1 MSTTIDH
8 APAPPAPDRPA
19 APQGPSLASRLL
31 VAVTPR
37 RPRRWSTEA
46 ATEKQWLKEGFAP
59 PQPDLEDFLG
69 QATPSLLCNTHRF
82 AVALFL
88 ALIVLAS
95 VLHVDIIVAGTGRL
109 SMDSPTIVLQPMQ
122 LSVIRQ
128 IRVKPG
134 DVVRQGDVLASLDPT
149 FAQADRAVLLAQQSA
164 VRAQQARLE
173 AELDGTA
180 FDPETGPPELML
192 QRALYRQ
199 RQAQFTSRLADIDQ
213 RLRSHEV
220 EVATA
225 QQNREL
231 LTQQVALARE
241 VEAMRNTLFR
251 AQSGSR
257 LSYVEAQA
265 ARVRNERELQAAI
278 AQINSAQQAILSLQ
292 AERQAFI
299 DSWRRELTET
309 LVRTRAEALAIDESL
324 TKANMVNRLVELVA
338 PEDGV
343 VLEVAKRS
351 VGSVLNAAE
360 PLVTM
365 ISSGA
370 AMVAEIA
377 IGSGDVGYAKPGDE
391 VQVKVD
397 AFPYQRHGLLTG
409 RLRAIV
415 ADSMPASGGNAGST
429 AYHRGVVELGTTT
442 LQAMPEGT
450 RLIPGMTL
458 AAEIKV
464 GTRSVISYLL
474 YPITRGMRES
484 LREP

>member
-1 MSTTIDH
+1 VSAVIDQ
-8 APAPPAPDRPA
+8 APSPQPAPPAPVAGRLA
-19 APQGPSLASRLL
+19 VAPG
-31 VAVTPR
+31 
-37 RPRRWSTEA
+37 RPRGWSAEA
-46 ATEKQWLKEGFAP
+46 ATERQWLQEGFAL
-59 PQPDLEDFLG
+59 PQPDLEDYLA
-69 QATPSLLCNTHRF
+69 QATSPLLRNAHRVAMALF
-82 AVALFL
+82 VALV
-88 ALIVLAS
+88 ALAS
-95 VLHVDIIVAGTGRL
+95 VLQVDIIVSGSGRL
-109 SMDSPTIVLQPMQ
+109 SMDSPTITLQPMQ

-134 DVVRQGDVLASLDPT
+134 DTVRRGDVLASLDPT

-173 AELDGTA
+173 AELDGTP
-180 FDPETGPPELML
+180 FSPESGPPELML
-192 QRALYRQ
+192 QHALYRQ
-199 RQAQFTSRLADIDQ
+199 RQSQFASRLADIDQ
-213 RLRSHEV
+213 KLRSHEV

-225 QQNREL
+225 RQTREL

-251 AQSGSR
+251 SQSGSR
-257 LSYVEAQA
+257 LNYVEAQA

-278 AQINSAQQAILSLQ
+278 AQINAAQQAILSLE

-299 DSWRRELTET
+299 DSWRRDLTET
-309 LVRTRAEALAIDESL
+309 LVRTRADSLAVDENL
-324 TKANMVNRLVELVA
+324 AKANLVSRLVELVA

-343 VLEVAKRS
+343 VLEVARRS

-360 PLVTM
+360 PLITM
-365 ISSGA
+365 IPSSA
-370 AMVAEIA
+370 AMIAEVA
-377 IGSGDVGYAKPGDE
+377 IGSADIGYAKPGDE

-397 AFPYQRHGLLTG
+397 AFPYQRHGLLAG

-415 ADSMPASGGNAGST
+415 ADSTPAAGGAGGST
-429 AYHRGVVELGTTT
+429 AYHRGVVELPDTT
-442 LQAMPEGT
+442 LQGMPEGT

-464 GTRSVISYLL
+464 GTRSVISYIL
-474 YPITRGMRES
+474 YPVTRGIQES

>member
-8 APAPPAPDRPA
+8 APTPPAPDRPA

-88 ALIVLAS
+88 ALIALAS

-134 DVVRQGDVLASLDPT
+134 DVVRRGDVLASLDPT

-180 FDPETGPPELML
+180 FDPEAGPPELML

-442 LQAMPEGT
+442 LQSMPEGT

>member
-1 MSTTIDH
+1 MSATINH
-8 APAPPAPDRPA
+8 EPASVPA
-19 APQGPSLASRLL
+19 APPLARSGSL
-31 VAVTPR
+31 VARLR
-37 RPRRWSTEA
+37 RPRQSSETA
-46 ATEKQWLKEGFAP
+46 AERAWLQQGFAP
-59 PQPDLEDFLG
+59 PQPDLEDYL
-69 QATPSLLCNTHRF
+69 ARPAPSLLCNTHRI

-88 ALIVLAS
+88 TMILLAS
-95 VLHVDIIVAGTGRL
+95 IIHVDVIVAGTGRL

-134 DVVRQGDVLASLDPT
+134 EVVRKGDLLASLDPT

-164 VRAQQARLE
+164 IRAQQGRLE
-173 AELDGTA
+173 AELDGTP
-180 FDPETGPPELML
+180 FEPESGSQELML

-213 RLRSHEV
+213 RLRSHEI

-225 QQNREL
+225 QATREL

-241 VEAMRNTLFR
+241 VESMRNTLFR
-251 AQSGSR
+251 SQSGSR
-257 LSYVEAQA
+257 LNYVEAQA

-278 AQINSAQQAILSLQ
+278 AQINTAQQAILSLK
-292 AERQAFI
+292 ADRQAFI
-299 DSWRRELTET
+299 DSWRRELTEQ
-309 LVRTRAEALAIDESL
+309 LVKTRADSLAVDENLS
-324 TKANMVNRLVELVA
+324 KADLVNRLVELTA

-360 PLVTM
+360 PLITM
-365 ISSGA
+365 IPSSA
-370 AMVAEIA
+370 AMIAEIA
-377 IGSGDVGYAKPGDE
+377 IGSADIGYTKPGDE
-391 VQVKVD
+391 VRVKVD

-415 ADSMPASGGNAGST
+415 ADSAPSPAGAAGGST
-429 AYHRGVVELGTTT
+429 AFHRAVVELRDST
-442 LQAMPEGT
+442 LQGMPEGA

-458 AAEIKV
+458 AAEIRV
-464 GTRSVISYLL
+464 GTRTVISYIL
-474 YPITRGMRES
+474 YPIMRSISES